1 VRKLGQL
8 KKIVNPTSNLKELF
22 IQLLMLLSEIDSS
35 IEIGSNPRLL
45 ISRTWEF
52 A

>member
-1 VRKLGQL
+1 
-8 KKIVNPTSNLKELF
+8 
-22 IQLLMLLSEIDSS
+22 MLLSEIDNS

-52 A
+52 ALKYLAKPGNVMQTLRKLPNSIK